1 MSEASEEKSVT
12 GAAEIEAQAAAWLQR
27 RRYWNWSGDDQIALE
42 NWLDQSMAHSVAYW
56 RLDAGLGRTERLAAL
71 RNTVPDQTEGV
82 ETTFKADIRSRFV
95 SITLRI
101 AATLAIAAVLGV
113 GAASLLSRAHDRT
126 YSTPI
131 GGHETVSFSDG
142 SRIELNTN
150 TVLRT
155 RMTSE
160 QRVVWL
166 EQGEAYFQ
174 VKHDPV
180 HPFIVIA
187 GERRV
192 TDLGTAF
199 VMRRDTSG
207 LKVTV
212 MQGRVWFDASNKKR
226 PLQSALLVPGD
237 VATATADKISVT
249 KDSVRALANGLSWR
263 QGVLVFKYTR
273 LADAT
278 AEFNRYNRQKIVIA
292 DPAIAQLTIYG
303 AFPTDNVELFS
314 RVVRDVL
321 GLDVQNKGSEIVISR

>member
-1 MSEASEEKSVT
+1 MSESDRIMES

-27 RRYWNWSGDDQIALE
+27 RRYWNWSDDDQIALE
-42 NWLDQSMAHSVAYW
+42 AWLDQSLAHSVAYW
-56 RLDAGLGRTERLAAL
+56 RLDAGLGRAERLAAL
-71 RNTVPDQTEGV
+71 RNPEQETVEHPAPEKKPFG
-82 ETTFKADIRSRFV
+82 RFIPV
-95 SITLRI
+95 LLRI

-113 GAASLLSRAHDRT
+113 GAASFVLRSHDRV
-126 YSTPI
+126 YSTPV
-131 GGHETVSFSDG
+131 GGHETISFADG
-142 SRIELNTN
+142 SKIELNTD
-150 TVLRT
+150 TVVHT

-166 EQGEAYFQ
+166 DKGEAYFQ

-199 VMRRDTSG
+199 VMRRDSG
-207 LKVTV
+207 RLKVAV
-212 MQGRVWFDASNKKR
+212 MQGRVWFDASNKKK
-226 PLQSALLVPGD
+226 PQQSALLMPGD
-237 VATATADKISVT
+237 TVTATADSISVT
-249 KDSVRALANGLSWR
+249 KDSARALANGLTWR

-278 AEFNRYNRQKIVIA
+278 AEFNRYNRQKLVVT
-292 DPAIAQLTIYG
+292 DPAIAQMTIYG
-303 AFPTDNVELFS
+303 AFPTNNVELFS

-321 GLDVQNKGSEIVISR
+321 GLNVRDNGNQIVISR